1 MNLRTN
7 SKKGDSMIDDLF
19 DDKANPSATP
29 NKKMCLGCRDEV
41 RVAVWVCASCR
52 ADLPATLARMD
63 REVLGLEAGWRA
75 LLAGSDAD
83 TQARFVALMAAAS
96 DAYAPGENRHRSS
109 NILRFKKRVGV
120 TIIRGDD
127 LARVAAMW
135 STWNDRAHDLQTVL
149 MIAAF
154 RGEGVEP

>member
-1 MNLRTN
+1 MNE
-7 SKKGDSMIDDLF
+7 DLF
-19 DDKANPSATP
+19 DDKSEPRRHP
-29 NKKMCLGCRDEV
+29 NKKMCLACRDEV
-41 RVAVWVCASCR
+41 RVGVWVCGSCR
-52 ADLPATLARMD
+52 ADLSSTLARMD

-96 DAYAPGENRHRSS
+96 DAYAPGENRHRASM
-109 NILRFKKRVGV
+109 ILRFKKRVGV

-127 LARVAAMW
+127 LGRVAAAW
-135 STWNDRAHDLQTVL
+135 STWNDRMHDLRTVVT
-149 MIAAF
+149 IAAF

>member
-1 MNLRTN
+1 MT
-7 SKKGDSMIDDLF
+7 DDLF
-19 DDKANPSATP
+19 DDKTDPECHP
-29 NKKMCLGCRDEV
+29 NKKTCLACRAKV
-41 RVAVWVCASCR
+41 RVGVWVCGLCQLDLAS
-52 ADLPATLARMD
+52 TLARMD

-75 LLAGSDAD
+75 MLAGSDDD

-96 DAYAPGENRHRSS
+96 EAYGPGENRYRASM
-109 NILRFKKRVGV
+109 ILRFKKRVGV
-120 TIIRGDD
+120 TITRGDD

-135 STWNDRAHDLQTVL
+135 STWNDRTHDLQTVL

>member
-1 MNLRTN
+1 MT
-7 SKKGDSMIDDLF
+7 DDLF
-19 DDKANPSATP
+19 DDKTDPQRHP
-29 NKKMCLGCRDEV
+29 NKKMCLACRVEV
-41 RVAVWVCASCR
+41 RVGVWVCGSCR
-52 ADLPATLARMD
+52 ADLADTLARMD

-83 TQARFVALMAAAS
+83 TQSRFVALMAAAS
-96 DAYAPGENRHRSS
+96 EAYGPGENRYRASM
-109 NILRFKKRVGV
+109 ILRFKKRVGV
-120 TIIRGDD
+120 TIIRSDD

-135 STWNDRAHDLQTVL
+135 STWNDRTHDLQTVL

>member
-1 MNLRTN
+1 MT
-7 SKKGDSMIDDLF
+7 DDLF
-19 DDKANPSATP
+19 DDKTEPECHP
-29 NKKMCLGCRDEV
+29 NKKMCLACRAEV
-41 RVAVWVCASCR
+41 RVGVWVCGSCR
-52 ADLPATLARMD
+52 ADLSSTLARMD
-63 REVLGLEAGWRA
+63 REVLGLDAGWRA

-96 DAYAPGENRHRSS
+96 DAYGPGENRYRASM
-109 NILRFKKRVGV
+109 ILRFKKRVGM
-120 TIIRGDD
+120 TINRGDD

-135 STWNDRAHDLQTVL
+135 STWNDRAHDMQTLL

>member
-1 MNLRTN
+1 
-7 SKKGDSMIDDLF
+7 
-19 DDKANPSATP
+19 
-29 NKKMCLGCRDEV
+29 
-41 RVAVWVCASCR
+41 
-52 ADLPATLARMD
+52 MD
-63 REVLGLEAGWRA
+63 REVLGLDAGWRA

-96 DAYAPGENRHRSS
+96 DAYGPGENRYRASM
-109 NILRFKKRVGV
+109 ILRFKKRVGV
-120 TIIRGDD
+120 TINRGDD

-135 STWNDRAHDLQTVL
+135 SIWNDRAHDLQTLL

>member
-1 MNLRTN
+1 
-7 SKKGDSMIDDLF
+7 
-19 DDKANPSATP
+19 
-29 NKKMCLGCRDEV
+29 
-41 RVAVWVCASCR
+41 
-52 ADLPATLARMD
+52 MD

-75 LLAGSDAD
+75 LLAGSDVD

-96 DAYAPGENRHRSS
+96 DAYGPGENRYRASM
-109 NILRFKKRVGV
+109 ILRFKKRVGV
-120 TIIRGDD
+120 TINRGDD

-135 STWNDRAHDLQTVL
+135 STWNDRAHDLQTLL